1 MTDAL
6 IFRSARDL
14 IDGLR
19 RRDFS
24 ARELLAEHLAQI
36 ERINPA
42 INAVVSMDIEGAELA
57 AAEADRR
64 CAAGEP
70 LGPLHG
76 LPISYKDTHATAGM
90 TTTYGSSLHATN
102 VPDRDDEIVHRI
114 QAAGAIRIGKTNVP
128 EFAAG
133 SHSFNSVFGT
143 TRNPWAVARSA
154 GGSSGGAAAAL
165 AAGLQPIADGTDMGG
180 SLRNPASF
188 CNVVGLRPTPGRV
201 PEPGAAIG
209 FSPLGVGGPMAR
221 SVDDLALLLS
231 VIAGPHPDDP
241 LSLSDDPAALQHVTT
256 ADLRRMRVA
265 WAPTLGDRVRVE
277 QQVLTVL
284 EPAVQLFESLGA
296 DVEPACPD
304 LTGADE
310 TFRTLRASQFDLL
323 WGDLLA
329 AHPDA
334 FKPDLA
340 WNIRQGQGR
349 GESPLSS
356 RSMWLCSGAINP
368 GTRVRSPA
376 SIAARSASSAA
387 CSAQRDAPCSVT
399 ISSNSL
405 SSSRRAIG
413 GAGGRASRCVHAL
426 ALMVGVGSMLAFAV
440 RSMMRPYQAGEG
452 VMRSG
457 PVEGYA
463 GRGWSLLRTWR
474 PRPATPFR
482 CAPE

>member
-14 IDGLR
+14 TDGLR
-19 RRDFS
+19 RGDFS

-57 AAEADRR
+57 AEEADRR

-143 TRNPWAVARSA
+143 TRNPWAVGRSA

-310 TFRTLRASQFDLL
+310 AFRTLRASQFDLL

-340 WNIRQGQGR
+340 WNIRQGQGLTGR
-349 GESPLSS
+349 DISAAFAEL
-356 RSMWLCSGAINP
+356 
-368 GTRVRSPA
+368 TRLHRAANAFFDHYDVLLAPVSQVAPFDADLLWPA
-376 SIAARSASSAA
+376 EIDGVPQHSYLDWMASSYLISTIGVPAISVPAGFTPNGLPVGLQIVTRARTEKKLLAVAA
-387 CSAQRDAPCSVT
+387 SFEAATNHGRRVPQLDP
-399 ISSNSL
+399 IS
-405 SSSRRAIG
+405 
-413 GAGGRASRCVHAL
+413 
-426 ALMVGVGSMLAFAV
+426 
-440 RSMMRPYQAGEG
+440 
-452 VMRSG
+452 
-457 PVEGYA
+457 
-463 GRGWSLLRTWR
+463 
-474 PRPATPFR
+474 
-482 CAPE
+482 